1 MEQPQPLQLDISRE
15 EALARAAEIVTAAW
29 SSFDRFRPSEPPLD
43 ERITRLLGE
52 ELPRVGRP
60 ALEVLDDA
68 AQVLDKTIAQ
78 PRPRYF
84 AFIGSSGLPIG
95 VLGDLLASCY
105 DANLATWAAAA
116 TQIEEQAVRYVA
128 EFVGFPAE
136 SGAFTSGGTVSNVT
150 ALAAARESALPGS
163 RHVGLRDA
171 RPALYCSAEAHY
183 SVVRAAE
190 LLGIGG
196 EGVREIAV
204 DDERRLDPK
213 ALAEALDADLASG
226 VVPVA
231 AVATA
236 GTTLTGSVDPI
247 GEIADVCAPR
257 GVWLHVDGAYG
268 LPAAAAPST
277 ASLFEGLARADSVS
291 VDAHKWL
298 YLPKACGVVL
308 VRSRAHL
315 EAALAHEED
324 YIPHDRPGAH
334 AVDITLEYS
343 RPFRALKLWL
353 AFRAHGA
360 DAFVAAI
367 ERNLSQARLL
377 HRAVRR
383 HADLEAMCGPPQLSI
398 VPFRHVPRGVRD
410 PDSHNAALVRA
421 LQEEGRV
428 WIAPATVDGKVCL
441 RPCIVNFRTTD
452 DDVLALVDIAR
463 EVGEATQRSLNTD

>member
-1 MEQPQPLQLDISRE
+1 
-15 EALARAAEIVTAAW
+15 
-29 SSFDRFRPSEPPLD
+29 
-43 ERITRLLGE
+43 
-52 ELPRVGRP
+52 
-60 ALEVLDDA
+60 
-68 AQVLDKTIAQ
+68 
-78 PRPRYF
+78 
-84 AFIGSSGLPIG
+84 

-163 RHVGLRDA
+163 RHAGLRAA

-190 LLGIGG
+190 LLGLGA

-204 DDERRLDPK
+204 DDQRRLDPT
-213 ALAEALDADLASG
+213 ALAEALDADLGGG
-226 VVPVA
+226 VAPVA
-231 AVATA
+231 VVATA
-236 GTTLTGSVDPI
+236 GTTLTGTVDRI
-247 GEIADVCAPR
+247 GAIADVCARR

-277 ASLFEGLARADSVS
+277 APLFEGLARADSVS

-308 VRSRAHL
+308 VRRRADL

-324 YIPHDRPGAH
+324 YIPHDRPRAH

-377 HRAVRR
+377 YETIRR
-383 HADLEAMCGPPQLSI
+383 HADFEALCGPPQLSI
-398 VPFRHVPRGVRD
+398 VPFRHVPKGVHD
-410 PDSHNAALVRA
+410 LDSHNTALVRA
-421 LQEEGRV
+421 LQEDGRV
-428 WIAPATVDGKVCL
+428 WIAPAVVDGKVCL

-452 DDVLALVDIAR
+452 EDVLALVDIA
-463 EVGEATQRSLNTD
+463 GEIGEKAQRSLNTD